1 MLSPKVLAELWETHA
16 AGLHLLARSRCD
28 SAEDCVQEAFV
39 RLSMLPMLPD
49 EPIAWLATVVRN
61 LASSQVRSQNRRRR
75 HEAESGWHRAK
86 WLEANDESNG
96 FLVGS
101 DQIQAALMQ
110 LSEDCREI
118 MIAHIW
124 NRMTFRQIAEAFGMS
139 PATVHRWYE
148 ESILQLRQFF
158 AEHDERENCV
168 VVNEPRIRH
177 ADENWKEDSER

>member
-1 MLSPKVLAELWETHA
+1 MSPKVLAELWETHA

-39 RLSMLPMLPD
+39 RLSALHTLPD
-49 EPIAWLATVVRN
+49 EPIAWLVTVVRN
-61 LASSQVRSQNRRRR
+61 LASSQVRSRNRRRQ

-96 FLVGS
+96 FPVES

-118 MIAHIW
+118 VIAHIW
-124 NRMTFRQIAEAFGMS
+124 NKMTFRQIADAFSMS
-139 PATVHRWYE
+139 PASVHRWYE

-158 AEHDERENCV
+158 AEQDELKTCV
-168 VVNEPRIRH
+168 VVNERRIKGT
-177 ADENWKEDSER
+177 DENRIERSER